1 MSHKQVLIVEDDR
14 GISDALSELL
24 ESEGYEVACAY
35 NGDEGIK
42 LLSQAKTS
50 PCLIL
55 LDLMMPVKDGYQFR
69 KEQLLDPVHK
79 DVPVVVMSADG
90 NVTEKKG
97 RIGAQDYIRKPVDIS
112 TYLNVVKRYCG

>member
-1 MSHKQVLIVEDDR
+1 MIIEDDR

-24 ESEGYEVACAY
+24 ESEGYTVSCAY
-35 NGDEGIK
+35 NGEEGLK
-42 LLSQAKTS
+42 LLGQSKSS

-55 LDLMMPVKDGYQFR
+55 LDLMMPIKDGFQFR
-69 KEQLLDPVHK
+69 QEQLLDPQHK

-90 NVTEKKG
+90 NVAEKKR
-97 RIGAQDYIRKPVDIS
+97 RIRAQDYIRKPVDIS